1 MTTKYRVVSKSV
13 IADGLEYD
21 EAFTIVEHLLASNP
35 DHIDVYHIEKCDPP
49 DKPEKTRLGRDP
61 DLH

>member
-1 MTTKYRVVSKSV
+1 MTKYRVISRSV

-21 EAFTIVEHLLASNP
+21 EAFTIVEHLRVTNP
-35 DHIDVYHIEKCDPP
+35 SHIDVYHIEKCDPP
-49 DKPEKTRLGRDP
+49 EKNRLGRDP